1 MSDSDS
7 GLSSAPEEEIKKLAP
22 IFAKAKKATKL
33 VAPPP
38 KLSPPRPK
46 RAPSPPHEDTIA
58 DSHVIAFI
66 VMFRSRFSSA
76 FSTKLAHIG
85 PQDLETGVA
94 GEAPTR
100 EVESLLCAVL
110 GLVMNRKKPVEH
122 GHYGRALD
130 EAVLSHK
137 SQWPHRWQGA
147 NPLHGGK
154 NFNNM
159 PPEDR
164 LYLIRTLIMWSLNSS
179 ELISA
184 IIKDSY
190 KQTRHSDDENQ
201 PLSVQPWGRDG
212 DKRRYFLIE
221 GQDDT
226 TFRVYREANRYT
238 KNFQWYNMAGNIDEL
253 RVLAEK
259 LEKEDG
265 SQVAR
270 TLGQRMLNAIPR
282 FEASVEKRYRREYRQ
297 ARRAAF
303 TRPEPGFSSYEGRTR
318 GKRMRYTYDD
328 EEDSDATSTRRSNRH
343 SERNTPAA
351 TGPQYTSSGR
361 QVRPRQAN
369 GEYGTSGLANEVTSA
384 DELGQD
390 GDSEDLGRGVARTTR
405 GAMNGY
411 AKRKRVLDD
420 DDDDA
425 DLSEEDDLPQSG
437 DEWNSDANAAEDEE
451 RVPAA
456 ANRPD
461 DEDEDEDESE
471 EGEQSLIVK
480 LRIGPPQAT
489 KVDDEVVPKHL
500 PEANGIATKPVV
512 PDHASLDLRPYPSPL
527 SMVEPATKHMLQPQ
541 QRSSAAIGLTG

>member
-1 MSDSDS
+1 MSDSESS
-7 GLSSAPEEEIKKLAP
+7 GLSSAPEEEVKKLAP

-38 KLSPPRPK
+38 KPVSPARPK

-85 PQDLETGVA
+85 PQDLETGVT
-94 GEAPTR
+94 GEAPSR
-100 EVESLLCAVL
+100 EVEGLLCAVL

-122 GHYGRALD
+122 GHYGRALE
-130 EAVLSHK
+130 EAVHSHK
-137 SQWPHRWQGA
+137 TQWPHRWQGV

-164 LYLIRTLIMWSLNSS
+164 LYLIRTLIIWSLNSS
-179 ELISA
+179 ESISA
-184 IIKDSY
+184 MIKDSY
-190 KQTRHSDDENQ
+190 KQSRHSDDENQ

-253 RVLAEK
+253 RVLAEQ

-265 SQVAR
+265 SQLAR

-318 GKRMRYTYDD
+318 GKRMRYTYDED
-328 EEDSDATSTRRSNRH
+328 EDSDATSTRRSNRH

-369 GEYGTSGLANEVTSA
+369 GEYGTSGLATEVTSA
-384 DELGQD
+384 DDLAQD

-405 GAMNGY
+405 GATNGY

-420 DDDDA
+420 DEDDA

-437 DEWNSDANAAEDEE
+437 DEWNSDINAAEDEE
-451 RVPAA
+451 RVP
-456 ANRPD
+456 D
-461 DEDEDEDESE
+461 DHEDEDEVEESE
-471 EGEQSLIVK
+471 EEEHSLIVK
-480 LRIGPPQAT
+480 LKIGPPNAT
-489 KVDDEVVPKHL
+489 KAGDEVAREPAL
-500 PEANGIATKPVV
+500 EINGIVTKPGA
-512 PDHASLDLRPYPSPL
+512 PDHGSLDLRPYLSPL
-527 SMVEPATKHMLQPQ
+527 SMAEPATKHMLQPQ
-541 QRSSAAIGLTG
+541 QRSSAVVGLTG

>member
-22 IFAKAKKATKL
+22 IFAKARKATKL

-38 KLSPPRPK
+38 KLSPSRPK

-100 EVESLLCAVL
+100 EVEGLLCAVL

-122 GHYGRALD
+122 GHYGRALE

-265 SQVAR
+265 SPVAR

-303 TRPEPGFSSYEGRTR
+303 MRSEPGFSSYEGRTR

-456 ANRPD
+456 ANGPD
-461 DEDEDEDESE
+461 DEDEDESE

>member
-46 RAPSPPHEDTIA
+46 RAPSPPHEETIA

-94 GEAPTR
+94 GEAPSR
-100 EVESLLCAVL
+100 EVEGLLCAVL

-122 GHYGRALD
+122 GHYGRALE

-456 ANRPD
+456 ANGT
-461 DEDEDEDESE
+461 DEEDEDESE

-480 LRIGPPQAT
+480 LRIGPLQAT
-489 KVDDEVVPKHL
+489 KVDDEVVPEHL
-500 PEANGIATKPVV
+500 PEANGIATKPAV